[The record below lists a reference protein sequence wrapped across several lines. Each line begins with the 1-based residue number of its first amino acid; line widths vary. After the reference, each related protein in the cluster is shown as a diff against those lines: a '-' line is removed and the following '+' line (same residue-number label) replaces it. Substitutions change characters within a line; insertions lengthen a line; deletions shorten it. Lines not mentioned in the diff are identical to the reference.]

1 VGNGGSYSEIRRGEW
16 GYVTQFGG
24 KPKQMEGT
32 ILSVA
37 YTAGLF
43 DVSRAFVSSGL
54 PERASIDR
62 GWHGLSGWI
71 KGLSRGKTR
80 NRGGGWTE

>member
-62 GWHGLSGWI
+62 G
-71 KGLSRGKTR
+71 
-80 NRGGGWTE
+80 